1 MIDIHKIAP
10 IFSEW
15 DETLIWSCL
24 QGCMGIATADDNEN
38 PSCAQITVGDFCF
51 FAGTPNAEFAKRAA
65 APIIIPRNE
74 EWGKVIESVWGDN
87 VEKALRYAI
96 KKEAN
101 VFHDD
106 ILTEYIESLPK
117 AYALKLFDEEIYDY
131 VIRENWSK
139 DFCSQFSD
147 YNDYSKRGLGVA
159 VIYQGEP
166 VSGASSYTVYNGGIE
181 VEIDTR
187 PDFRQ
192 KGLATAC
199 GAMLISECL
208 KRGLYPSWDAH
219 DLRSVALAQKLGYH
233 MDYPYTVYIKNILH

>member
-38 PSCAQITVGDFCF
+38 PSSAQITVGDFCF

-96 KKEAN
+96 
-101 VFHDD
+101 
-106 ILTEYIESLPK
+106 
-117 AYALKLFDEEIYDY
+117 
-131 VIRENWSK
+131 
-139 DFCSQFSD
+139 
-147 YNDYSKRGLGVA
+147 
-159 VIYQGEP
+159 
-166 VSGASSYTVYNGGIE
+166 
-181 VEIDTR
+181 
-187 PDFRQ
+187 
-192 KGLATAC
+192 
-199 GAMLISECL
+199 
-208 KRGLYPSWDAH
+208 
-219 DLRSVALAQKLGYH
+219 
-233 MDYPYTVYIKNILH
+233 